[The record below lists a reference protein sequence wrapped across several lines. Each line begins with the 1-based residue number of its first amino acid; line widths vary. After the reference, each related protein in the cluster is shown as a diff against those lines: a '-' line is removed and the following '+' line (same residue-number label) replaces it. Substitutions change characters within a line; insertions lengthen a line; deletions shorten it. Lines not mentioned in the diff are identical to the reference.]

1 MHPVLRPAV
10 LVVVA
15 AALAACA
22 TTSTPERR
30 SMQDPGADFGSYRSF
45 AWRQALAEGAD
56 DAPLRMLDVNI
67 RNAVTAEL
75 VKRGYAE
82 DAAAP
87 QFYVAYETAMTD
99 KVKSSPVRFG
109 IGMGSWGG
117 NVGGSVSMGTPSV
130 QNYQEGELIV
140 RAIDAGRNTEVW
152 YGTVSGEVD
161 RSKLDADA
169 VARAVAVAMQDFP
182 TRPGV
187 VPVAPGA
194 PAAP

>member
-10 LVVVA
+10 LLVVA

-45 AWRQALAEGAD
+45 AWRQPLAEGAD

>member
-1 MHPVLRPAV
+1 MHAVVRPAV
-10 LVVVA
+10 LAVLA
-15 AALAACA
+15 AALAGCA
-22 TTSTPERR
+22 TTSAPERR
-30 SMQDPGADFGSYRSF
+30 SMKDPGTDFAAYRTF
-45 AWRQALAEGAD
+45 AWRHALAEGGD

-67 RNAVTAEL
+67 RSAVTAEL

-87 QFYVAYETAMTD
+87 QFLVTWETSVKE

-130 QNYQEGELIV
+130 KNYQEGELVV
-140 RAIDAGRNTEVW
+140 RAIDAAKNTEVW

-161 RSKLDADA
+161 RSKLDAEA

-182 TRPGV
+182 ARPGATPAV
-187 VPVAPGA
+187 
-194 PAAP
+194 PAAPPAP